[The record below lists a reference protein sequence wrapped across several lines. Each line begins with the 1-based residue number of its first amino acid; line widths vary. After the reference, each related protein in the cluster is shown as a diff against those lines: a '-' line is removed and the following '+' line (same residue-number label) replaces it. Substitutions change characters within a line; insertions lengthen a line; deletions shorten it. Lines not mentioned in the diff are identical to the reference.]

1 MGSLGS
7 LVSNDR
13 LVLQSGR
20 RAFNVPARSPSR
32 RAERFR
38 SAANASFAGVMT
50 MKLHLAFLSAIVVAA
65 LTFGVSAQTDPSE
78 SRRPVVGRSV
88 VATTYGIVAASQPLA
103 ARAGVQVLERGGN
116 AADAAIAANAA
127 IGLMEPTGNGI
138 GGDLFALVYEA
149 RTGELHGLNA
159 SGWAPAGRT
168 VELLRSKGFDEMP
181 QRGIYSATVPG
192 VVAGWDALRERFGTL
207 PFSELLAPAI
217 YYAENGFPLSPVI
230 AGSWGGAAPFLSEH
244 PNSRAT
250 FLIGDLAPAAGE
262 LFRNPDL
269 GGSLRRI
276 AEHGRD
282 GYYEGQTAQAIVQI
296 SREQGGTFTAED
308 LSEFHAEWVIPI
320 STTYRGWTVSEIP
333 PNTQGIAAL
342 MMLNLMEQFPLGEY
356 GFHSAEALHA
366 MIEAKKLAY
375 ADMLL
380 YVGDPA
386 FSEIPVEQLLS
397 KAQAAERAKLINSE
411 RAACEVEPSHFEG
424 ITDSE
429 GNDTIYL
436 SVIDQD
442 GNIVSLIQSNYGGFG
457 SGLVPPSTGF
467 MLHNRGGLFTL
478 EEGQPNTLEPRKRPL
493 HTIIPA
499 FMEKDGVQIGF
510 GIMGGWTQAQAHAQF
525 VANIADYGFNIQ
537 EALEAGR
544 FTKRSFSGCDVRV
557 EALIPSEVREQL
569 AERGHEFEVRP
580 ARTGGFG
587 YGQAVQGTPD
597 GVHFGASEPRHDG
610 MAIPQAP
617 PVFDRR

>member
-1 MGSLGS
+1 ML
-7 LVSNDR
+7 
-13 LVLQSGR
+13 
-20 RAFNVPARSPSR
+20 NV
-32 RAERFR
+32 F
-38 SAANASFAGVMT
+38 FAGVMT
-50 MKLHLAFLSAIVVAA
+50 MRLHLAFLSAIVVAA
-65 LTFGVSAQTDPSE
+65 LTFGVSAQIDAPE

-168 VELLRSKGFDEMP
+168 VELLRSKGFDRMP

-207 PFSELLAPAI
+207 AFSELLAPAI

-230 AGSWGGAAPFLSEH
+230 AGAWGGAAPFLSEH

-308 LSEFHAEWVIPI
+308 LSEFHPEWVTPI

-356 GFHSAEALHA
+356 GFHSPEALHT

-375 ADMLL
+375 ADMLR

-386 FSEIPVEQLLS
+386 FSEIPVERMLS
-397 KAQAAERAKLINSE
+397 KTHAAERAKLINAE
-411 RAACEVEPSHFEG
+411 QAACEVEPSHFEG

-457 SGLVPPSTGF
+457 SGLVPPGTGF

-478 EEGQPNTLEPRKRPL
+478 KEGQPNTLEPRKRPL

-544 FTKRSFSGCDVRV
+544 FTKRSFAGCDVRI
-557 EALIPSEVREQL
+557 EALIPSDVREQL
-569 AERGHEFEVRP
+569 AELGHEFDVRP
-580 ARTGGFG
+580 ARTEGFG
-587 YGQAVQGTPD
+587 HGQAVQGTPA